1 MPSAAV
7 VIVGV
12 TLTTKDKFSRRQ
24 SNHIFSIVIGVL
36 TFTALRAN
44 SADDKLIIFFLV
56 FQKTGFDISC
66 KLHEMSK
73 PCFWEK

>member
-1 MPSAAV
+1 MSSAAV
-7 VIVGV
+7 VIGGV

-36 TFTALRAN
+36 TFTTLRAN

-66 KLHEMSK
+66 KLHKMSK